1 MKRLLLGSAAFA
13 SLLAIPF
20 NRSQWSSTKAKT
32 MSYVNSLI
40 AMPALAIALAFAP
53 GSSYAGPRDTPA
65 RSCAALVLPSTAVIQ
80 SKVLKKGDDG
90 KVTQGT
96 AVGSGFVIDSRGFI
110 ITNQH
115 VIDGGQE
122 FRLRLYG
129 DKPDSWRAATVVW
142 ADENVDLAVLRVQAD
157 KPLPELELGPSSD
170 LAVGEPA
177 IVIGSPFGDEFS
189 LSAGVV
195 SKIQVPKP
203 EDTSGIYLIQTDAA
217 VNHGNS
223 GGAMLNANCEAV
235 GVVELKLGEAGI
247 GFAITAD
254 RAARVAAGNMNAEWA
269 GVTHG
274 IRDVSLKIVASEGAD
289 RQHIIVRELAVG
301 SPAAAVLQLGDYIVS
316 IGGRAVRN
324 RFDLERAF
332 WDNKAGDAVKVH
344 IERNGEPMDV
354 VLTLAAAPADSAVK
368 D

>member
-1 MKRLLLGSAAFA
+1 MSYVK
-13 SLLAIPF
+13 SLLAIP
-20 NRSQWSSTKAKT
+20 A
-32 MSYVNSLI
+32 V
-40 AMPALAIALAFAP
+40 AIALALAP
-53 GSSYAGPRDTPA
+53 GFAYAGPRDTPTRA
-65 RSCAALVLPSTAVIQ
+65 CAAKVLPAMVVIQ
-80 SKVLKKGDDG
+80 AQVVKPDKDG
-90 KVTQGT
+90 KPEKGV

-115 VIDGGQE
+115 VIDGAKQV
-122 FRLRLYG
+122 RLRLYG
-129 DKPDSWRAATVVW
+129 DKDDGWRAATIVW
-142 ADENVDLAVLRVQAD
+142 ADENVDLAVLRVSAP

-170 LAVGEPA
+170 LSVGEPA

-203 EDTSGIYLIQTDAA
+203 EDSSGIYLIQTDAA

-254 RAARVAAGNMNAEWA
+254 RAARVAASNMNAEWA
-269 GVTHG
+269 GVYHG
-274 IRDVSLKIVASEGAD
+274 IRDVSLKIVAGEGD
-289 RQHIIVRELAVG
+289 NRQHLLVKEMAVG
-301 SPAAAVLQLGDYIVS
+301 SPAAAVLQIGDYIVS
-316 IGGRAVRN
+316 INGRPIRN

-332 WDNKAGDAVKVH
+332 WDNKAGDAVKMH
-344 IERNGEPMDV
+344 IERNGVPMDV
-354 VLTLAAAPADSAVK
+354 TLTLAAAPADSQVK